1 MGNGP
6 HIQTIWPDYWKT
18 KQKNG
23 KRKEALT
30 VPDSCNNESNQS
42 STTTTTTLWS
52 VTLSLFP
59 IPFIFSPCN
68 FQISHF
74 NVLIP
79 WDFVI
84 WNEII
89 FVQLGYNNYTLIFL
103 LSQSRTL
110 TWIPNPDLNRSN
122 VVFSTLFATIQW
134 IRYSSPDSRVVPTL
148 TRSRCSFRFPSY
160 SPCIRR

>member
-52 VTLSLFP
+52 VTLSVSDSVHLFALQFSNF
-59 IPFIFSPCN
+59 PFQCFNPLRFCDLKRN
-68 FQISHF
+68 HF
-74 NVLIP
+74 CSELI
-79 WDFVI
+79 
-84 WNEII
+84 
-89 FVQLGYNNYTLIFL
+89 YNKLIFL

-110 TWIPNPDLNRSN
+110 TWIPNPDLNRYN
-122 VVFSTLFATIQW
+122 VLFSTLFATI
-134 IRYSSPDSRVVPTL
+134 
-148 TRSRCSFRFPSY
+148 
-160 SPCIRR
+160 